1 MKKKNKI
8 KGGTNYNLHIVIFT
22 LGIVIISQQ
31 VALIREWNRNSNE
44 F

>member
-8 KGGTNYNLHIVIFT
+8 KGGTNYSLHIVIIIFAILIFT
-22 LGIVIISQQ
+22 QQ
-31 VALIREWNRNSNE
+31 VALIREWNKNSNE